1 MATNSDINHAKNVT
15 NFETLIS
22 VVVSLGATYNPSKD
36 SLKLPALQ
44 TLHSAATDS
53 MTALKNAE
61 SATATAVDTR
71 ELAFKSIGSLFTRI
85 NNALKASNST
95 VQADDT
101 AKSIF
106 RKLHGKRASAKLTED
121 QKAVLLAEGKEV
133 NQNSNSQMGY
143 DDRVENFE
151 SLISF
156 LQTVPEYNPNEEEL
170 KITTLQAL
178 LSDLKAKNISVM
190 QNRIAEDTVRGVRKS
205 VQNTPL
211 TGLVDIAN
219 DVKSYIK
226 SVFGVNSTQYKLV
239 SKLRFVKF
247 K

>member
-22 VVVSLGATYNPSKD
+22 VVVSLGATYNPSKN

-106 RKLHGKRASAKLTED
+106 RKLHGKRASAKLTEE
-121 QKAVLLAEGKEV
+121 QKAILLAEGKEV

>member
-106 RKLHGKRASAKLTED
+106 RKLHGKRASAKLTEE
-121 QKAVLLAEGKEV
+121 QKAILLAEGKEV

-143 DDRVENFE
+143 NDRVENFE

>member
-22 VVVSLGATYNPSKD
+22 VVVSLGATYNPSKN

-106 RKLHGKRASAKLTED
+106 RKLHGKRASAKLTEE
-121 QKAVLLAEGKEV
+121 QKAILLAEGKEV

-190 QNRIAEDTVRGVRKS
+190 QNRIAEDTVRGLRKS

>member
-106 RKLHGKRASAKLTED
+106 RKLHGKRASAKLTEE
-121 QKAVLLAEGKEV
+121 QKAILLAEGKEV

-178 LSDLKAKNISVM
+178 LSDLKDKNISVM